1 MADDGKRGASSRS
14 KKGNSYNLLYGGFPR
29 PYRMILKVLY
39 ESEFPLQACEIA
51 EKAKIKPNS
60 CRVYLRNLLEKER
73 IVQTGYGHYV
83 SKEKFVSQKPDHM
96 GRVKVL
102 GEAVPRLHNVRL
114 KVEGLKDVARGSW
127 KVPLGDSEVTFV
139 RCGGGVITVTVSCDR
154 SLDFYEWGFVRDF
167 ILRELGIRDKSR
179 FEVVTYEFNN
189 DYEGFRLDG
198 VQALTLTAFDGAFER
213 FYNKEKGLRHEV
225 KAPKGTSLVQL
236 ETLLKGGPTA
246 YNVTTTQFAMAQS
259 VRELSESVKG
269 ANRLSVERGERLQ
282 LLFEGLFKRFDR
294 LVASLESVDKKLDA
308 FTEDSSFRMGR
319 VEQVLVSLV
328 KALQKPKRKRRK
340 RRVKPKPMSRWQKL
354 RKKLRIPTWG
364 CVT

>member
-1 MADDGKRGASSRS
+1 MGRRAGEGKQTPSSRS
-14 KKGNSYNLLYGGFPR
+14 QNSNSYNLLYGGLPR
-29 PYRMILKVLY
+29 SYRRILKVLY

-51 EKAKIKPNS
+51 VKAKIKPNS
-60 CRVYLRNLLEKER
+60 CRVYLRNLLEEGR
-73 IVQTGYGHYV
+73 IVQTGYGYYA
-83 SKEKFVSQKPDHM
+83 SKEKFLSQTPSRM
-96 GRVKVL
+96 GRVKVF
-102 GEAVPRLHNVRL
+102 GEEAVPRLHNVRL
-114 KVEGLKDVARGSW
+114 KIEGLKHVVRGSW
-127 KVPLGDSEVTFV
+127 KVRLGDTEVTFV
-139 RCGGGVITVTVSCDR
+139 RCGGGVITVTVGCDR
-154 SLDFYEWGFVRDF
+154 SLDFCEWCFVRDF
-167 ILRELGIRDKSR
+167 ILRELGIQDKDR

-213 FYNKEKGLRHEV
+213 FYNKEKMLRHEV

-236 ETLLKGGPTA
+236 ETLLKSGVTS
-246 YNVTTTQFAMAQS
+246 YNVAQTQFAMAQS

-340 RRVKPKPMSRWQKL
+340 RRFKPKPKSRWQKL
-354 RKKLRIPTWG
+354 RKKLRI
-364 CVT
+364 